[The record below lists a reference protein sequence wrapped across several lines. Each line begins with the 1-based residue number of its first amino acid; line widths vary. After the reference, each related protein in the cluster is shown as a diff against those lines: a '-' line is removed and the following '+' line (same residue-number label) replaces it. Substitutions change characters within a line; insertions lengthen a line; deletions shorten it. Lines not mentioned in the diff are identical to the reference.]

1 MILQTGEV
9 FSTKESEFVL
19 KVNLSFKILTV
30 TILTVKDDGINELS
44 VEKIQNDLRLMML
57 SYCHF
62 FHLYR

>member
-9 FSTKESEFVL
+9 FSTKENEFVL
-19 KVNLSFKILTV
+19 KIDLSLKILTV
-30 TILTVKDDGINELS
+30 TILTVKDDSIYELS
-44 VEKIQNDLRLMML
+44 VERIQNDLRPIML

>member
-1 MILQTGEV
+1 MILQMGEI

-44 VEKIQNDLRLMML
+44 VERIQNDLKPIML
-57 SYCHF
+57 SYCRF